1 MITKLTPQ
9 ALLGVCQFPRFC
21 LSASVCRCVYVCV
34 FKALCSAPEIE
45 ASPVDEP
52 AQSSVPSSLL
62 YTSKKKKKKIKKED
76 IWVVLAADRQ
86 HLTYF
91 PA

>member
-1 MITKLTPQ
+1 M
-9 ALLGVCQFPRFC
+9 
-21 LSASVCRCVYVCV
+21 CV

-62 YTSKKKKKKIKKED
+62 YTSKKKIKKEV